1 MSTPNHNQNTTPTAA
16 AESTSELEAR
26 QARDVAIY
34 ANATAPTR
42 TTRAM
47 SWAGWH
53 LGEIAGVSV
62 PLALGAGIWDGFYVA
77 SVLAALGWAAHE
89 LHLHRRNAA
98 RRTAAQAEGDRDGGE
113 A

>member
-1 MSTPNHNQNTTPTAA
+1 MSTPDHNQNTTPATA
-16 AESTSELEAR
+16 AESTGELEAR

-34 ANATAPTR
+34 DNATNPTR
-42 TTRAM
+42 TTRAI

-53 LGEIAGVSV
+53 LGELAGVAV

-89 LHLHRRNAA
+89 VHLHRRNTA
-98 RRTAAQAEGDRDGGE
+98 RRAAATAEGDRDGGE